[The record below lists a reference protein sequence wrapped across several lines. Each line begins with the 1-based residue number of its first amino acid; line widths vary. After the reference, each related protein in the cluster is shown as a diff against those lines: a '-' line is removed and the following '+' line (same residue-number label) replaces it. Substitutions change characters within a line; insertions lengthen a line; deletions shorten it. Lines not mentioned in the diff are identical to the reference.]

1 MLRYIIRRILWAILV
16 LLIVVFITYMIF
28 FLLPSGDPA
37 VRLAGKNQTPQLL
50 EQIRQQFGLNHPWYI
65 QYLLFL
71 KHAVLGD
78 QYGWP
83 GLGLSFVSKVPLKGI
98 IFSRIA
104 VTAQLA
110 IGAAIVW
117 LIVGISVGILSA
129 LRPHTLGDRS
139 AMGLAVLAISM
150 PVFFLG
156 PLALYIF
163 WFKLGWLP
171 GTGYYAL
178 GQYGFGT
185 WFSHWILPWVVLAVL
200 YAAFYA
206 RLSRSN
212 LMETMSED
220 YIRTAR
226 AKGLTEKRVVLRHG
240 LRAGITPI
248 LTVFGLDLA
257 ALLGGAIITESIFNL
272 PGIGQ
277 LTIQAVS
284 GQDLNTIA
292 VITLVAAVFV
302 VVANL
307 IVDILYAFLDPR
319 VGSID
324 GRRRCLSRC
333 SRSRTSASTSRPK
346 TAWSRPSTGCRSR
359 CRPARPSG
367 SWANQAPARAC
378 RSSRSWVSSTR
389 SPRSSRARCCSRGR
403 TWFRWRTTS
412 CARSAA

>member
-1 MLRYIIRRILWAILV
+1 MLRYIIRRVLWAILV

-50 EQIRQQFGLNHPWYI
+50 EEIRQQFGLNHPWYI

-71 KHAVLGD
+71 KHAVIGD

-83 GLGLSFVSKVPLKGI
+83 GLGLSFISKVPLKGI

-104 VTAQLA
+104 V
-110 IGAAIVW
+110 W
-117 LIVGISVGILSA
+117 LLVGISVGILSA
-129 LRPHTLGDRS
+129 LRPHTVADRT
-139 AMGLAVLAISM
+139 AMGVAVLGIAM
-150 PVFFLG
+150 PVFVLG
-156 PLALYIF
+156 PMALYVF

-171 GTGYYAL
+171 GTGYYSL
-178 GQYGFGT
+178 GQYGFGP

-226 AKGLTEKRVVLRHG
+226 AKGLTEKRVVLKHG
-240 LRAGITPI
+240 LRGGLTPI
-248 LTVFGLDLA
+248 VTVFGLDLA

-277 LTIQAVS
+277 LTVQAVG

-307 IVDILYAFLDPR
+307 VVDILYAFLDPR
-319 VGSID
+319 V
-324 GRRRCLSRC
+324 R
-333 SRSRTSASTSRPK
+333 
-346 TAWSRPSTGCRSR
+346 
-359 CRPARPSG
+359 
-367 SWANQAPARAC
+367 
-378 RSSRSWVSSTR
+378 
-389 SPRSSRARCCSRGR
+389 
-403 TWFRWRTTS
+403 FE
-412 CARSAA
+412 

>member
-1 MLRYIIRRILWAILV
+1 MIRYIIRRILWAILV
-16 LLIVVFITYMIF
+16 LLIVVFLTYMIF

-37 VRLAGKNQTPQLL
+37 VRLAGKNQTPLL
-50 EQIRQQFGLNHPWYI
+50 LQQIRQQFGLDHPWYV

-71 KHAVLGD
+71 KHAFLGD

-83 GLGLSFVSKVPLKGI
+83 GLGLSFTSKVPLKGI
-98 IFSRIA
+98 IFERIV

-110 IGAAIVW
+110 IGAAVVW
-117 LIVGISVGILSA
+117 LVAGIPIGILSA
-129 LRPHTLGDRS
+129 LRPHSIGDRT
-139 AMGLAVLAISM
+139 AMGIAVIGISM

-156 PLALYIF
+156 PIALYIF
-163 WFKLGWLP
+163 WFKLHWLP

-178 GQYGFGT
+178 GQYGIGP
-185 WFSHWILPWVVLAVL
+185 WFSHWIMPWCVLAVL

-206 RLSRSN
+206 RLARSN
-212 LMETMSED
+212 LLETMSED

-226 AKGLTEKRVVLRHG
+226 AKGLTEKRVVLKHG

-284 GQDLNTIA
+284 SQDLNTIA

-302 VVANL
+302 VLANL
-307 IVDILYAFLDPR
+307 VVDILYAFLDPR
-319 VGSID
+319 VRLD
-324 GRRRCLSRC
+324 
-333 SRSRTSASTSRPK
+333 
-346 TAWSRPSTGCRSR
+346 
-359 CRPARPSG
+359 
-367 SWANQAPARAC
+367 
-378 RSSRSWVSSTR
+378 
-389 SPRSSRARCCSRGR
+389 
-403 TWFRWRTTS
+403 
-412 CARSAA
+412 

>member
-1 MLRYIIRRILWAILV
+1 MIAYIIRRILWAILV
-16 LLIVVFITYMIF
+16 LLIVVFLTYMIF

-37 VRLAGKNQTPQLL
+37 VRLAGKNQTPLLL
-50 EQIRQQFGLNHPWYI
+50 EQVRQQFGLNHPWYI

-71 KHAVLGD
+71 KHAFLGD

-83 GLGLSFVSKVPLKGI
+83 GLGLSFTSKVPLKGI
-98 IFSRIA
+98 VFERIV

-117 LIVGISVGILSA
+117 LLVGIPIGILSA
-129 LRPHTLGDRS
+129 LRPRSIGDRTAMS
-139 AMGLAVLAISM
+139 AAVIGISM

-156 PLALYIF
+156 PIALYIF
-163 WFKLGWLP
+163 WFKLHWLP
-171 GTGYYAL
+171 GTGYYPL
-178 GQYGFGT
+178 GQYGLGS
-185 WFSHWILPWVVLAVL
+185 WFSHWIMPWCVLAVL

-206 RLSRSN
+206 RLARSN
-212 LMETMSED
+212 LLETMSED

-226 AKGLTEKRVVLRHG
+226 AKGLTEKRVVMKHG

-257 ALLGGAIITESIFNL
+257 ALLGGAIITETIFNL

-307 IVDILYAFLDPR
+307 VVDILYAFLDPR
-319 VGSID
+319 V
-324 GRRRCLSRC
+324 RL
-333 SRSRTSASTSRPK
+333 T
-346 TAWSRPSTGCRSR
+346 
-359 CRPARPSG
+359 
-367 SWANQAPARAC
+367 
-378 RSSRSWVSSTR
+378 
-389 SPRSSRARCCSRGR
+389 
-403 TWFRWRTTS
+403 
-412 CARSAA
+412 

>member
-50 EQIRQQFGLNHPWYI
+50 EQIRLQFGLNHPRYI

-83 GLGLSFVSKVPLKGI
+83 GLGLSFISKVPLKGI

-110 IGAAIVW
+110 VGAAIVW
-117 LIVGISVGILSA
+117 LLVGISVGILSA
-129 LRPHTLGDRS
+129 LRPHTVADRS
-139 AMGLAVLAISM
+139 AMGIAVLAISM

-171 GTGYYAL
+171 GTGYKPISE
-178 GQYGFGT
+178 GIGP
-185 WFSHWILPWVVLAVL
+185 WFTHWILPWIVLAVL

-240 LRAGITPI
+240 LRAGLTPI
-248 LTVFGLDLA
+248 VTVFGLDLA

-277 LTIQAVS
+277 LTVQAVG

-319 VGSID
+319 VRFD
-324 GRRRCLSRC
+324 
-333 SRSRTSASTSRPK
+333 
-346 TAWSRPSTGCRSR
+346 
-359 CRPARPSG
+359 
-367 SWANQAPARAC
+367 
-378 RSSRSWVSSTR
+378 
-389 SPRSSRARCCSRGR
+389 
-403 TWFRWRTTS
+403 
-412 CARSAA
+412 